1 MGKLI
6 RLQPQLLKLILHGNQ
21 HIKQRS
27 IITLN
32 KQFLSQYHIIPV
44 IKQSVNLASYLT
56 STPVT
61 SCLFLR
67 I

>member
-21 HIKQRS
+21 YIKQRS

-32 KQFLSQYHIIPV
+32 KQFLSQYHILPV
-44 IKQSVNLASYLT
+44 IKHSVN
-56 STPVT
+56 
-61 SCLFLR
+61 
-67 I
+67 

>member
-21 HIKQRS
+21 YIKQKS
-27 IITLN
+27 IITLKK

-44 IKQSVNLASYLT
+44 IKQSVN
-56 STPVT
+56 
-61 SCLFLR
+61 
-67 I
+67 

>member
-21 HIKQRS
+21 YIKQRS
-27 IITLN
+27 IITLK

-61 SCLFLR
+61 PCLFLR
-67 I
+67 T